1 MALLGLSMI
10 YCAFLIHGLPRDDGL
25 RRNAFYPYYA

>member
-10 YCAFLIHGLPRDDGL
+10 YFAFLIHGLLHDVL
-25 RRNAFYPYYA
+25 RRNAFYPYYT